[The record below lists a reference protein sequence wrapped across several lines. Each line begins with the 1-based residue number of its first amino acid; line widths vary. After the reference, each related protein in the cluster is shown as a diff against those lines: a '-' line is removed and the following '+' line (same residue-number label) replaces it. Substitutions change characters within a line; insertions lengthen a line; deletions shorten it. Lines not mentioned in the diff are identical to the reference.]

1 MSVIQNKSEN
11 EKKKNWFFL
20 LFYNFEAYKF
30 SLPEKLWNK
39 FLRQWKSQLVSENW
53 KGYEKSKV
61 CEAPVGKDLQI
72 FLTGWC
78 REL

>member
-11 EKKKNWFFL
+11 EKKKHWFFL
-20 LFYNFEAYKF
+20 LFYKFEAYKL
-30 SLPEKLWNK
+30 SLPEKLLNK

-53 KGYEKSKV
+53 KGYEESKV

-72 FLTGWC
+72 FSTGWC